1 LVLRS
6 PSYKLDVEEA
16 TNATYAARIFNRG
29 GDSYGLLV
37 KTFSQDDETYPIL
50 DLENSTSN
58 VFRVQANGNVGI
70 GTTSPD
76 EMLHVVNTSGGSSIK
91 IEGAAASSSNILF
104 GDAGGRVRYD
114 YAADNIALWT
124 SGTEKLTVTSGG
136 NVGIGT
142 TSPDR
147 LMHLASNAAIIC
159 IEDTAGATD
168 DKRAQI
174 QVDDGKFEINS
185 RNDDNSNRT
194 DNIFVADLGTGNVG
208 IGTTNPSAKTV
219 IKSGVNSLP
228 NSDISADTGTAL
240 RILGADEAAIDLGS
254 TGRINNGGVG
264 QWIQARHSGND
275 STYYNLL
282 LNPNGGNVGIGTTS
296 PVGALE
302 VNANSTEVVLRGTS
316 PDGLSFIDIKKLN
329 SGDTEFSNALYA
341 GGTSGDYIFS
351 NGNVGIGTTSP
362 SANLHVLKDMG
373 NANVD
378 GSFTL
383 QKTAYTRSSSHPE
396 GSGQFMTHKL
406 HELSYSGDF
415 STSGNNHLNDTII
428 GLDVNLDTNAGGQ
441 YAALFNGGNV
451 GIGTTSPGYK
461 LHVSDDRDGNF
472 VAEIQNTSNGT
483 IGSTGPHGLHIKYR
497 NSSPDQTHMDFL
509 RCSDSTATRMRV
521 YSDGDV
527 WTSDSGFLSSDER
540 LKTNIQDA
548 TSKLEDIKR
557 LKVRNFEW
565 ISEFHPE
572 KVGEKKIG
580 FIAQELEEVFP
591 GLVSDHNISSDDG
604 EVVNRKSIR
613 MGALIPVLTKAIQE
627 QQAIIEDLR
636 SQNESQQSTINDLI
650 LRIETLEQ

>member
-1 LVLRS
+1 
-6 PSYKLDVEEA
+6 
-16 TNATYAARIFNRG
+16 
-29 GDSYGLLV
+29 
-37 KTFSQDDETYPIL
+37 
-50 DLENSTSN
+50 
-58 VFRVQANGNVGI
+58 
-70 GTTSPD
+70 
-76 EMLHVVNTSGGSSIK
+76 
-91 IEGAAASSSNILF
+91 
-104 GDAGGRVRYD
+104 
-114 YAADNIALWT
+114 
-124 SGTEKLTVTSGG
+124 
-136 NVGIGT
+136 
-142 TSPDR
+142 
-147 LMHLASNAAIIC
+147 
-159 IEDTAGATD
+159 
-168 DKRAQI
+168 
-174 QVDDGKFEINS
+174 
-185 RNDDNSNRT
+185 
-194 DNIFVADLGTGNVG
+194 
-208 IGTTNPSAKTV
+208 
-219 IKSGVNSLP
+219 
-228 NSDISADTGTAL
+228 
-240 RILGADEAAIDLGS
+240 
-254 TGRINNGGVG
+254 
-264 QWIQARHSGND
+264 
-275 STYYNLL
+275 
-282 LNPNGGNVGIGTTS
+282 
-296 PVGALE
+296 
-302 VNANSTEVVLRGTS
+302 
-316 PDGLSFIDIKKLN
+316 
-329 SGDTEFSNALYA
+329 
-341 GGTSGDYIFS
+341 
-351 NGNVGIGTTSP
+351 
-362 SANLHVLKDMG
+362 MG

-415 STSGNNHLNDTII
+415 STNGNNHLNDTII

-441 YAALFNGGNV
+441 YAALFNGGHVGIGTTNPSAKLDISTNNTTGLRLINPDSAAANQSNDPPAILFQASGWDTDVGSRAYSARIRVNSNYSGAPDRGNTHPVMNFDLETNENNPDDTLSTKMMINADGKV

-650 LRIETLEQ
+650 SRIETLEQ